1 MQIPHTKGSLMKNVL
16 LIVTGASPQ
25 VLTETLFALYQQGKP
40 MPEEIFVITT
50 KSTKAMLT
58 DGLFKQGNLAKL
70 IADYKLPD
78 IKLPDENI
86 WLIEDD
92 KGQPINDAKS
102 EIEQTYMAD
111 FIVTVG

>member
-1 MQIPHTKGSLMKNVL
+1 MQIPHTKGSLMKYVL

-58 DGLFKQGNLAKL
+58 DGLFKQGHLAKL
-70 IADYKLPD
+70 IADYHFAV
-78 IKLPDENI
+78 IKFLHILLLNSPNREAFSGE
-86 WLIEDD
+86 L
-92 KGQPINDAKS
+92 
-102 EIEQTYMAD
+102 
-111 FIVTVG
+111 